1 MLFTL
6 QKQLQVNVLGS
17 VRPTKVL
24 LPDMIEK
31 QQGRIVFI
39 SSMAGQVSLSIH
51 CCNNVCLTYCF
62 LSLCE
67 LYYTKIAGLYIYV
80 LHLAGL
86 STCAVLPPIL
96 ALVYTSC
103 QTALYG
109 YTAYSASKYA
119 VRGLAEVLDMEL
131 KVHNIRVSVSF
142 PPDTDTPMLQENN
155 CTCMYTVIQ

>member
-62 LSLCE
+62 LSLCQ
-67 LYYTKIAGLYIYV
+67 LHYTKIAGLYTYLCTTLSWAINVHCFAPYPCPCALLSDGSLW
-80 LHLAGL
+80 LHCLLGL
-86 STCAVLPPIL
+86 KIRSSGTGGSTGHGAEGPQHTSQRVLP
-96 ALVYTSC
+96 A
-103 QTALYG
+103 
-109 YTAYSASKYA
+109 
-119 VRGLAEVLDMEL
+119 
-131 KVHNIRVSVSF
+131 
-142 PPDTDTPMLQENN
+142 
-155 CTCMYTVIQ
+155 